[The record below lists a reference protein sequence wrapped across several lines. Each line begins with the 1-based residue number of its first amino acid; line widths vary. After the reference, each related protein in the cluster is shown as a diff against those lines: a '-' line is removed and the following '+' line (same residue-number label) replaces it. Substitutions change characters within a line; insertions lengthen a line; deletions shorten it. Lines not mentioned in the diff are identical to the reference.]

1 MSYSINATNAR
12 LIARADLTIFNET
25 QALMK
30 QVITDAGNGLYE
42 TTISDGTEMT
52 ESTPTITVTGS
63 VANPTITPGDA
74 VILGGQTILLGGTGS
89 NLNSIIAD
97 INDYQGL
104 AGLVASKNAANNLVI
119 NYTAPAA
126 TTWTFVVGAGTGT
139 ANADLGLTA
148 ATNTATN
155 PTSVDYFDCW
165 QGNATSRPKTDQMNQ
180 VILYFQQLG
189 YTIERLKN
197 TSTGKTLKWVISY

>member
-1 MSYSINATNAR
+1 MSYSINKTEAR
-12 LIARADLTIFNET
+12 LLARADLTIFNET

-42 TTISDGTEMT
+42 TTVDDGTTMT
-52 ESTPTITVTGS
+52 ESTPTITITGS

-89 NLNSIIAD
+89 NLNSVIAD

-104 AGLVASKNAANNLVI
+104 PGLVASKNAANNLVI

-148 ATNTATN
+148 ATTTATN
-155 PTSVDYFDCW
+155 PTSVDYYNCW
-165 QGNATSRPKTDQMNQ
+165 QGNANSREKTDQMTQ

-197 TSTGKTLKWVISY
+197 TNTGKTLKWVISY